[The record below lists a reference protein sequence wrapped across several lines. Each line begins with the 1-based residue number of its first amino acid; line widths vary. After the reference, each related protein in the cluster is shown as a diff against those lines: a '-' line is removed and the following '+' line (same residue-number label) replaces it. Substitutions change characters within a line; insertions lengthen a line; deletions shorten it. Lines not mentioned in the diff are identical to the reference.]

1 MFLWLAL
8 ACMEYDIYPQVEEP
22 GIYIEP
28 STPIDLLI
36 VLDTSCSMADD
47 WGTINYGITTIPQQ
61 MADAEL
67 DGKIAMISADPA
79 AGLFYEVE
87 ALDGWGMAIVMDNV
101 MDMGGYYEKPFDAS
115 IVAALEHSNF
125 FRDDAIPILL
135 HVSDEEEQSEIR
147 IESYW
152 RFWGPEAHHVCIAGI
167 NQQRTETCTAE
178 YGSRFIDA
186 CDIVL
191 DVCAN
196 DAWTLFEQEE

>member
-1 MFLWLAL
+1 
-8 ACMEYDIYPQVEEP
+8 MEYDIYPQVEEP

-101 MDMGGYYEKPFDAS
+101 MDMG
-115 IVAALEHSNF
+115 
-125 FRDDAIPILL
+125 
-135 HVSDEEEQSEIR
+135 
-147 IESYW
+147 
-152 RFWGPEAHHVCIAGI
+152 
-167 NQQRTETCTAE
+167 
-178 YGSRFIDA
+178 
-186 CDIVL
+186 
-191 DVCAN
+191 
-196 DAWTLFEQEE
+196 